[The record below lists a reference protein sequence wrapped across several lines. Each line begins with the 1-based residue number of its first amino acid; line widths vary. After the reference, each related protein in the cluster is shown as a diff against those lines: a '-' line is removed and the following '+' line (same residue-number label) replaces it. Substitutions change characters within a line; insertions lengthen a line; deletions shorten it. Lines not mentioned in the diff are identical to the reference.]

1 MMVTIH
7 DVVQANNLLVSMGG
21 TDQMSAI
28 AAKAIERSLELQSRV
43 DRALQYASEAP
54 PNSTHAHNM
63 ARILDGSITIDDEA
77 REVDEDHLNQPKR
90 LPASTEAPKKT
101 RGKGKKPKVITGLSG
116 RSTAERADIRA
127 WINEQNFDV
136 APFGRI
142 PEKYIQLYDQAQEEL
157 RKRRAQDFANAR
169 IQREQQEQ
177 QENQ

>member
-21 TDQMSAI
+21 EDQMSKI
-28 AAKAIERSLELQSRV
+28 AAAAIERSLDLQSRV

-54 PNSTHAHNM
+54 SSSTHAHNM

-77 REVDEDHLNQPKR
+77 NEVEQDHLTQPRR
-90 LPASTEAPKKT
+90 LPAAPAKRT
-101 RGKGKKPKVITGLSG
+101 RGKGKKAKVVTGLSG
-116 RSTAERADIRA
+116 RSTAERADIRR

-142 PEKYIQLYDQAQEEL
+142 PERYIELYDQAQEEL
-157 RKRRAQDFANAR
+157 RKHRQQEFRAQQERLQQD
-169 IQREQQEQ
+169 QQEA
-177 QENQ
+177 